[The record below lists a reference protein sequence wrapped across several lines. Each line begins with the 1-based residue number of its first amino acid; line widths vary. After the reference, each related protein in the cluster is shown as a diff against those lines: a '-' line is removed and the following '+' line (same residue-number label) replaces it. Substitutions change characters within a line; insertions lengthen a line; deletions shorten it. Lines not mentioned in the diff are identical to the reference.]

1 VADASPAVAGGR
13 HGSSDQPIVAALLL
27 NYRGADMTLQCVR
40 DLLAVTDVP
49 LSIVVMDNHSGEDEV
64 AQLQQGVADLPRG
77 LHEVHVLPSPEN
89 LGFAGGMNRG
99 IEFAARQ
106 KIPFVLVL
114 NNDMRLPKGFVLP
127 LLDVLR
133 NDPAVGAVG
142 PTVVHP
148 DGTVWA
154 EGGELGF
161 LPNGLRLI
169 RHGQL
174 PSDVTDGPAEVGF
187 LTGACMMMRTDAA
200 GEVGGFDRDYFMYW
214 EDVEIS
220 SKLRRR
226 GLRIVWLPWVR
237 VQHLGGQSSGGGRSP
252 LRKFFMACNAVRYLK
267 AHGSAKA
274 WAGWLV
280 FDVLLWPI
288 TFAMGPAAAWAKMR
302 GTMAGLSGHKANAN
316 DVVRFLD
323 EQA

>member
-1 VADASPAVAGGR
+1 MADSSPSAAGKST
-13 HGSSDQPIVAALLL
+13 SSDGRPVVAALLL

-40 DLLAVTDVP
+40 DLLAVTDVV
-49 LSIVVMDNHSGEDEV
+49 LSIGVLDNNSGAGEV
-64 AQLQQGVADLPRG
+64 AQLQQGIADMPRG
-77 LHEVHVLPSPEN
+77 QHEVHVLPFAEN
-89 LGFAGGMNRG
+89 FGFAGGMNRG
-99 IEFAARQ
+99 IEFAARE

-114 NNDMRLPKGFVLP
+114 NNDMRLPSDFVLP

-161 LPNGLRLI
+161 VPNGLRLI
-169 RHGQL
+169 RHGQT

-187 LTGACMMMRTDAA
+187 LTGACMMMRTEVA
-200 GEVGGFDRDYFMYW
+200 GDVGGFDRNYFMYW

-226 GLRIVWLPWVR
+226 GLGIVWVPWVR
-237 VQHLGGQSSGGGRSP
+237 VEHLGGQSSGGGRSP

-267 AHGSAKA
+267 AHGSVKA
-274 WAGWLV
+274 WAGWLL

-288 TFAMGPAAAWAKMR
+288 TFVMGPAAAWAKMR
-302 GTMAGLSGHKANAN
+302 GTMAGLSGYTANAN
-316 DVVRFLD
+316 DVVRFLG
-323 EQA
+323 EKA